1 MRALM
6 VFSIYFL
13 FLIPKINLISVGG
26 FNAGLRIDDA
36 IIAMWMLVFLLI
48 VVEKKIT
55 FTRKIDFTYYMFLM
69 NMLIGTTLSSVIYQ
83 QGTIIF
89 PFRFLEYFT
98 FFIMGVYIARK
109 EINISTLMQ
118 SVFYMNVIVALL
130 QFSGVLGGFSVTGYR
145 PNVSARVIGLTS
157 GPWELGV
164 ILNFITCYLFASSA
178 RAYYKYFVF
187 VLGLLVILLSG
198 SRMSFVAQVVLL
210 IVYMFNHANAVS
222 IIRRILIV
230 TPFVFLTLIYFSDS
244 VVAERSEKLFNV
256 DNLTS
261 LPDYYRN
268 TELVSGNPDW
278 TTSGMLEGNDVDA
291 SWAIR
296 SIKWMYALKLFLSNP
311 MFIFF
316 GVGAGTFG
324 IALDGGWLR
333 LFTECGVVGALLF
346 ISFFRRCKRSSRMIQ
361 YCFIVFSIN
370 MIMIDVY
377 MSYKIMAMLLFLA
390 GYMTT
395 INRLGLPF
403 PEPKRLKIRKD
414 Q

>member
-1 MRALM
+1 M
-6 VFSIYFL
+6 
-13 FLIPKINLISVGG
+13 GG

-36 IIAMWMLVFLLI
+36 IIAIWLLIFLLI

-55 FTRKIDFTYYMFLM
+55 FTRKIDFTYYMFLL
-69 NMLIGTTLSSVIYQ
+69 NMFVGTILSSVIYQ

-98 FFIMGVYIARK
+98 FFIMGVYIAKK

-118 SVFYMNVIVALL
+118 CVFYMNVIVALL
-130 QFSGVLGGFSVTGYR
+130 QFAGILGGFSVTGYR

-164 ILNFITCYLFASSA
+164 ILNFITCYFFASSA
-178 RAYYKYFVF
+178 KAHYKYFIF

-210 IVYMFNHANAVS
+210 MVYMFNHANAVS
-222 IIRRILIV
+222 IIRRVLIV

-244 VVAERSEKLFNV
+244 VVAERSEKLFNM
-256 DNLTS
+256 DNIIS

-268 TELVSGNPDW
+268 TELVKGDPDW
-278 TTSGMLEGNDVDA
+278 TTSGMLDGNDVDA

-311 MFIFF
+311 MFILF

-333 LFTECGVVGALLF
+333 LFAECGVVGALLF
-346 ISFFRRCKRSSRMIQ
+346 ISFLRRCKRRSKVMQ

-395 INRLGLPF
+395 IDRLGLPF
-403 PEPKRLKIRKD
+403 PEPKKLKIRKK
-414 Q
+414 

>member
-1 MRALM
+1 MRTLM

-36 IIAMWMLVFLLI
+36 IIAIWLLIFLLI

-55 FTRKIDFTYYMFLM
+55 FTRKIDFTYYMFLL
-69 NMLIGTTLSSVIYQ
+69 NMFVGTILSSVIYQ

-98 FFIMGVYIARK
+98 FFIMGVYIAKK

-118 SVFYMNVIVALL
+118 CVFYMNVIVALL
-130 QFSGVLGGFSVTGYR
+130 QFAGILGGFSVTGYR

-164 ILNFITCYLFASSA
+164 ILNFITCYFFASSA
-178 RAYYKYFVF
+178 KAHYKYFIF

-210 IVYMFNHANAVS
+210 MVYMFNHANAVS
-222 IIRRILIV
+222 IIRRVLIV

-244 VVAERSEKLFNV
+244 VVAERSEKLFNM
-256 DNLTS
+256 DNIIS

-268 TELVSGNPDW
+268 TELVKGDPDW
-278 TTSGMLEGNDVDA
+278 TTSGMLDGNDVDA

-311 MFIFF
+311 MFILF

-333 LFTECGVVGALLF
+333 LFAECGVVGALLF
-346 ISFFRRCKRSSRMIQ
+346 ISFLRRCKRRSKVMQ

-395 INRLGLPF
+395 IDRLGLPF
-403 PEPKRLKIRKD
+403 PEPKKLKIRKK
-414 Q
+414 